1 MQEHKEVFFF
11 AAKLGALEGYLFERR
26 RVEPLDNWLGNIS
39 RIYQDLSPASKKKL
53 APDIVPVLERI
64 LEYGKRAFKPEQK
77 GKLER
82 MLRECS
88 AGVDKVG

>member
-1 MQEHKEVFFF
+1 MKEHKEVFFF

-26 RVEPLDNWLGNIS
+26 RIEPLDNWIGNIS
-39 RIYQDLSPASKKKL
+39 RMYQDLPPASKKEL

-64 LEYGKRAFKPEQK
+64 LEYGKMVFNTEQK

-82 MLRECS
+82 MLQECS